1 MMLKS
6 SRLVALTM
14 AATLTMAPAGMAF
27 SQTNNQKDVSSMSTT
42 RVKLVTNMGD
52 IVLELDGEKAPVTT
66 ENFLNYVKDGFY
78 TNVVFHRVI
87 PNFMIQGGGFEPGMN
102 QKDTNAPIKNEADNG
117 LKNDKYTI
125 AMARTQDPHSA
136 SAQFFINTNNNDF
149 LNFSAP
155 TVQGWGYAVF
165 GKVVEGTEVVD
176 AIEKVETG
184 TRGFHGDVPRE
195 DVVIESAEI
204 IVE

>member
-1 MMLKS
+1 MLKS
-6 SRLVALTM
+6 GRLVALMMT
-14 AATLTMAPAGMAF
+14 ATLAMAPTSMVF
-27 SQTNNQKDVSSMSTT
+27 SQTDIQKDLSSMSTT
-42 RVKLVTNMGD
+42 RVKLITNKGD

-78 TNVVFHRVI
+78 TNVIFHRVI
-87 PNFMIQGGGFEPGMN
+87 PNFMVQGGGFEPGMS

-155 TVQGWGYAVF
+155 TTQGWGYAVF

-195 DVVIESAEI
+195 DVVIQSAEI
-204 IVE
+204 VE

>member
-6 SRLVALTM
+6 KSLVALTM
-14 AATLTMAPAGMAF
+14 VATLAMAPVGMAF
-27 SQTNNQKDVSSMSTT
+27 SQTSNQKDVSSMSNT
-42 RVKLVTNMGD
+42 RVKLVTNKGD
-52 IVLELDGEKAPVTT
+52 IVLELDGQKAPVTT

-136 SAQFFINTNNNDF
+136 SAQFFINT
-149 LNFSAP
+149 
-155 TVQGWGYAVF
+155 
-165 GKVVEGTEVVD
+165 
-176 AIEKVETG
+176 
-184 TRGFHGDVPRE
+184 
-195 DVVIESAEI
+195 
-204 IVE
+204 

>member
-14 AATLTMAPAGMAF
+14 VATFAMAPAGMVL
-27 SQTNNQKDVSSMSTT
+27 SQTSNQKDLNSMSNT

-66 ENFLNYVKDGFY
+66 ENFINYVKDGFY
-78 TNVVFHRVI
+78 SNVIFHRVI
-87 PNFMIQGGGFEPGMN
+87 PNFMVQGGGFEPGMN
-102 QKDTNAPIKNEADNG
+102 QKNTNAPIKNEADNG

-149 LNFSAP
+149 LNFTAP
-155 TVQGWGYAVF
+155 SVQGWGYAVF

-195 DVVIESAEI
+195 DVVIQSAEI
-204 IVE
+204 VE

>member
-14 AATLTMAPAGMAF
+14 AATLAMAPAGMAL
-27 SQTNNQKDVSSMSTT
+27 SQTSNQKDLSSMSNT
-42 RVKLVTNMGD
+42 RVKLVTNMGVM
-52 IVLELDGEKAPVTT
+52 VLELDGEKAPVTT
-66 ENFLNYVKDGFY
+66 ENFINYVKDGFY
-78 TNVVFHRVI
+78 TNIIFHRVI

-102 QKDTNAPIKNEADNG
+102 QKNTNAPIKNEADNG
-117 LKNDKYTI
+117 LKNDKYTV

-136 SAQFFINTNNNDF
+136 SAQFFINTKDNDF
-149 LNFSAP
+149 LNFTAP
-155 TVQGWGYAVF
+155 SVQGWGYAVF

-195 DVVIESAEI
+195 DVVIQSAEI
-204 IVE
+204 VE